1 MAEQPIPTIAVAESC
16 TGGMLMAR
24 FVETPGSGDWFK
36 GGVVAYQSELK
47 FQLLD
52 VPKGPVITEQAAC
65 DMAAGVRRLLGSD
78 VGIATTGVAG
88 PDSEE
93 GVPVGTV
100 FIGISDPT
108 SEKAIRLSL
117 NGDPDQVRRE
127 ATEEA
132 YRHALAETGISVS
145 DPGIGPPSEE
155 QPATR

>member
-132 YRHALAETGISVS
+132 YRHALAETGISVW